1 MPSDRIPIVVA
12 APPMRM
18 GGTEQHLLHVLPALE
33 DRGFSVT
40 AVLLEPGGAL
50 EPALRERLSRVV
62 VSTLGLPRPLR
73 TLDQAR
79 MIRSMI
85 RNTGARVVHA
95 FLSEPYIA
103 SSMAQRSLS
112 GIRPHLV
119 HGRRSLAFYSAKHRF
134 AQKVE
139 VAAHRLA
146 SALVGNSR
154 AVAQEL
160 AQEAAGDS
168 KVCLIPNGIPICDGI
183 APGERMAARAT
194 FGLPADALVLSLVA
208 NFHAYKGHADLITA
222 LASIRDR
229 LPRDWRLLLIGRDG
243 GERERLLAA
252 IDRAGLKPHVVTPGE
267 WPGSREAYAAA
278 DIGLLVSH
286 TEGFSNS
293 LIEGMAA
300 GLPMIATRVG
310 GNLDAIDDGETGFL
324 VAPRAPD
331 ELASAILTLAAMPDL
346 REKLGKAARR
356 KAMSEF
362 SLEACVDRYERL
374 WRGLAEGR
382 PGRPEEWLA
391 ESVIRRSAA
400 AAGSARPAMGP
411 AAG

>member
-1 MPSDRIPIVVA
+1 MPSDRIPVVVA
-12 APPMRM
+12 APPMHT
-18 GGTEQHLLHVLPALE
+18 GGTERHLLHVLPALE
-33 DRGFSVT
+33 ERGFDVT

-62 VSTLGLPRPLR
+62 VSTLGLPRPFR

-85 RNTGARVVHA
+85 RNTGARIVHA

-103 SSMAQRSLS
+103 SSMAQRTLP
-112 GIRPHLV
+112 GARPHLV

-139 VAAHRLA
+139 VAAHRQA

-154 AVAQEL
+154 AVTQEL
-160 AQEAAGDS
+160 VREAGGDA
-168 KVCLIPNGIPICDGI
+168 KVCLIPNGIPLCDGI
-183 APGERMAARAT
+183 APAERTAARAT

-208 NFHAYKGHADLITA
+208 NFHIYKGHADLIAA
-222 LASIRDR
+222 LASIRDK
-229 LPRDWRLLLIGRDG
+229 LPEGWRLLLVGRDG
-243 GERERLLAA
+243 GERERVLAD
-252 IDRAGLKPHVVTPGE
+252 IDRAGLKPLVVMPGE
-267 WPGSREAYAAA
+267 WPGSREPYAAS

-331 ELASAILTLAAMPDL
+331 ELASAILTLAQMPDL
-346 REKLGKAARR
+346 RQKLGLAARR
-356 KAMSEF
+356 KALSEF

-374 WRGLAEGR
+374 WRGLAGGR

-391 ESVIRRSAA
+391 GPVIPRSAA
-400 AAGSARPAMGP
+400 AAGFAHPERGP